1 MNFTIS
7 IDKGSVVALY
17 AVIRNRDFPIAI
29 HIPNLSLAM
38 GKEII
43 VVVCL
48 LYQKFT
54 TFSRHIK
61 DIWKICIH
69 FVLKLRLL
77 VVMA

>member
-1 MNFTIS
+1 
-7 IDKGSVVALY
+7 
-17 AVIRNRDFPIAI
+17 
-29 HIPNLSLAM
+29 M

-54 TFSRHIK
+54 TFSRHIEG
-61 DIWKICIH
+61 IWKIYINFIH
-69 FVLKLRLL
+69 KLRLL

>member
-1 MNFTIS
+1 
-7 IDKGSVVALY
+7 
-17 AVIRNRDFPIAI
+17 
-29 HIPNLSLAM
+29 M

-54 TFSRHIK
+54 TFSRHIE
-61 DIWKICIH
+61 DIWKIYIH
-69 FVLKLRLL
+69 FVPKLRLL

>member
-1 MNFTIS
+1 
-7 IDKGSVVALY
+7 
-17 AVIRNRDFPIAI
+17 
-29 HIPNLSLAM
+29 M

-61 DIWKICIH
+61 YIWKICIH

-77 VVMA
+77 LVMA